1 MAKDLK
7 TMFIRCCGYLQ
18 DPHHVASFQ
27 KFCGVQGSF
36 PVKLSR
42 KEWENDFFVNGA
54 CVKRHQDQS
63 GNGAGHVGGQQI
75 EGPLQ
80 RKSVTAGEQHND
92 CSSKLQHGTALVS
105 GIGETTEQQI
115 VSHEGNRQSSG
126 CRLIGKPSKVVA
138 SDRENADSSGRV
150 KPLRRNS
157 LTGDVGQEFIIQ
169 NKFLFYLFTFGS
181 ELGNEMFFIVFFPF
195 LIWNVDAFVS
205 RRILVV
211 WIWNLFL
218 GQSTKD
224 IVRWTRPASPP
235 VVKVEVFYN
244 SEYSMPSTH
253 AMSGTAIPFSL
264 FLLTYGRWQYPFLFG
279 LSLAICWS
287 FLVCVSRVYM
297 GMHSVLE
304 VITGFLY
311 SLLILAV
318 FQSTLDQIDSFYLTS
333 HHAPL
338 VIVILHVGLGFLAF
352 TLDSWSTSRGDT
364 AQALGTGA
372 GAALA
377 SHLNH
382 QLGLLADPPLSS
394 LPLALPPLS
403 AALLA
408 RSLLR
413 LLLGVVVLLATRAAM
428 KAATIPLA
436 CRVFGLPAGDVR
448 QARQHMEVEL
458 SYRYIVYGTVSFSCV
473 CLVPLLFS
481 YLNLS

>member
-18 DPHHVASFQ
+18 DAHHVASFQ
-27 KFCGVQGSF
+27 KLCGVQGTF
-36 PVKLSR
+36 PVKLIR
-42 KEWENDFFVNGA
+42 KEWEHDIHLNCA

-63 GNGAGHVGGQQI
+63 GNSEEHVAVGEQQI
-75 EGPLQ
+75 EGPRQ
-80 RKSVTAGEQHND
+80 RKSVTPGEQHND
-92 CSSKLQHGTALVS
+92 CSNDLQNGTALVS
-105 GIGETTEQQI
+105 GMGETTEQEI
-115 VSHEGNRQSSG
+115 VSHEENRQSSG
-126 CRLIGKPSKVVA
+126 CRMTGYPSKAVE
-138 SDRENADSSGRV
+138 SDSENGDSRV

-157 LTGDVGQEFIIQ
+157 LTGDVGQEFIIH

-181 ELGNEMFFIVFFPF
+181 ELGNEMFFLVFFPF

-279 LSLAICWS
+279 LSVAICWS

-304 VITGFLY
+304 VIIGFLY
-311 SLLILAV
+311 SLLILAL

-338 VIVILHVGLGFLAF
+338 VIVILHVGLGLLAF

-382 QLGLLADPPLSS
+382 QLGLLADPPLST

-413 LLLGVVVLLATRAAM
+413 LLVGVVVLLATRAAM

-458 SYRYIVYGTVSFSCV
+458 SYRYIVYGSVSFSCV

>member
-27 KFCGVQGSF
+27 KLCGVQGSF

-42 KEWENDFFVNGA
+42 KEWENEFFVNGA

-63 GNGAGHVGGQQI
+63 GNGEGHVGGQQI

-92 CSSKLQHGTALVS
+92 CSNKLQHGTALVS
-105 GIGETTEQQI
+105 GIGETTEQQT

-126 CRLIGKPSKVVA
+126 GRLTGKLSKAVE
-138 SDRENADSSGRV
+138 SDRENGDSSGRV

-264 FLLTYGRWQYPFLFG
+264 FLLTYGRWQ
-279 LSLAICWS
+279 
-287 FLVCVSRVYM
+287 
-297 GMHSVLE
+297 E

-428 KAATIPLA
+428 KAVTIPLA